1 MRVFSRLALTALAVL
16 AVGALAF
23 AGEKSVVQG
32 KVTAVSDRAVTLTDD
47 GGVEWT
53 LEVARDTRVLAPGAS
68 HKSQALVASGRK
80 ATMDEFVREG
90 HYVRVVYREQDGAR
104 YIMKLRVL

>member
-16 AVGALAF
+16 AVGAQAF

-32 KVTAVSDRAVTLTDD
+32 KVTAVSDRAVTLADD
-47 GGVEWT
+47 NGVEWT
-53 LEVARDTRVLAPGAS
+53 LEVTPETRVLAPGAS
-68 HKSQALVASGRK
+68 HKSQTLTARGK
-80 ATMDEFVREG
+80 KTTMDEFVREG

-104 YIMKLRVL
+104 YIKKLRVL